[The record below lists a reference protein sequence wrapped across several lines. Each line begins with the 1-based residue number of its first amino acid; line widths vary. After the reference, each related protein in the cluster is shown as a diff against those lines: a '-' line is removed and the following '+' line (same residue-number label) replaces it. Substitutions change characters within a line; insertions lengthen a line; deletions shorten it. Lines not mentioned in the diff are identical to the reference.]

1 MAYFVPY
8 LDETGL
14 HIPTYEDIQEE
25 CVNKMKQIFGSDI
38 YIDTDS
44 QDYQQIA
51 IFSKI
56 IYDSYNLALLQYNNR
71 TPLTAVGV
79 GLDNLC
85 ALAGITR
92 KPAKK
97 STVQLVVTG
106 TSSTVL
112 HDAFVYDDNKN
123 RWNLPDTVTIPDTG
137 QISVEAKSEK
147 DGFVA
152 ALPNT
157 VNTIGNPTF
166 GWTGV
171 TNTQAS
177 VPGTDI
183 ETDFELRGRF
193 ALSTMSPAYSVFEA
207 LLESIKSVPGV
218 SRVSGWEN
226 DTGEPSN
233 GTTPPDVP
241 AGLPPHSVCFV
252 VEGGEDDAV
261 AQQIYL
267 KKTPGCFTFGTTSV
281 VLESITG
288 NKTEISF
295 YRPEYTDLKV
305 RITIKKLSTY
315 NDTYPD
321 KIVESVVDY
330 INNVNLGETIYN
342 SIIWSVAMD
351 AMDAKTYPAFSV
363 TKVEF
368 SENNGSSWNQNDFV
382 PQYYGVSITDSDN
395 VEVIVSE

>member
-14 HIPTYEDIQEE
+14 HIPTYEDIQTE
-25 CVNKMKQIFGSDI
+25 CIDKMKQIFGSDI

-51 IFSKI
+51 IFSKM

-97 STVQLVVTG
+97 SSVQLVITG
-106 TSSTVL
+106 TPGTVL
-112 HDAFVYDDNKN
+112 HDAFVYDNNKN
-123 RWNLPDTVTIPDTG
+123 RWNLPENVKIPDTG
-137 QISVEAKSEK
+137 QINVTALSEK
-147 DGFVA
+147 NGFVA
-152 ALPNT
+152 ALPDT

-193 ALSTMSPAYSVFEA
+193 ALSTMSPSYSVFES
-207 LLESIKSVPGV
+207 LLESIKSVSGV

-226 DTGEPSN
+226 DTGEEST
-233 GTTPPDVP
+233 GTEPPNVP

-252 VEGGEDDAV
+252 VEGGKDEAV
-261 AQQIYL
+261 AQRIYL
-267 KKTPGCFTFGTTSV
+267 KKTPGCFTSGTTSV

-368 SENNGSSWNQNDFV
+368 SEDNGGSWNQNDFV
-382 PQYYGVSITDSDN
+382 PRYYGVSITDADN